1 MARKPKTDGEEIRA
15 ITSGPDIEHDALVG
29 QIEARNRE
37 DASRSSSAGESR
49 QRIGEFLE
57 QTNMNSQAFSWCR
70 TILKKPDEAKQ
81 MDIIRSLETALPM
94 IKAHVTGQGTPDM
107 FNAPAAPS
115 YQPDAEFDD
124 APEPVDEDDLAD
136 DERREDVTGDGDDF
150 DAHLAAVYPEEVA

>member
-15 ITSGPDIEHDALVG
+15 ITSGPDIEHDALIG

-37 DASRSSSAGESR
+37 DHSRASSAGESR
-49 QRIGEFLE
+49 QHIGEFLE
-57 QTNMNSQAFSWCR
+57 QSNMNSQAFSWCR

-94 IKAHVTGQGTPDM
+94 IKAHVTGQGTADL

-115 YQPDAEFDD
+115 YSADADFED
-124 APEPVDEDDLAD
+124 APEPVDVDDLPA
-136 DERREDVTGDGDDF
+136 DERREDVTGDGDEF
-150 DAHLAAVYPEEVA
+150 DKHLAEVYPA